1 MALGKMLGE
10 FVLKAMS
17 VKQTSTGGDRRRLEV
32 DLGGEGA
39 GEVPGQIIGTL
50 TVETSVDTSRPNPWT
65 FTGVLL
71 AKSGAVVQISGSG
84 LGIRTGEGHKGRYRG
99 AAGYHT
105 DDPKLADFN
114 RVIAAVEFE
123 TDPATMTL
131 KGTSY
136 EWN

>member
-1 MALGKMLGE
+1 MALGKVLGE

-17 VKQTSTGGDRRRLEV
+17 VRQTSSGGDSRRLEI
-32 DLGGEGA
+32 DLA
-39 GEVPGQIIGTL
+39 GEATGGVPGQDIGTL
-50 TVETSVDTSRPNPWT
+50 TVEMSGDTSRPNAWT
-65 FTGVLL
+65 FIGVLL
-71 AKSGAVVQISGSG
+71 AKSGAVVQLSGSG

-99 AAGYHT
+99 AACYHT

-131 KGTSY
+131 KGVSC